1 MMERSEN
8 VRTALYIRVST
19 DEQSKEGYSLDAQI
33 DKLEAFCYSQGWTI
47 TKVYREEGQSAKNM
61 NRPQLKKLLKELHT
75 IDVVLVYKLDRLS
88 RSVADIN
95 KLLQTFEEN
104 KVSFKSSTE
113 PYDTTTS
120 QGKLLINIFASL
132 AQFEREQLAE
142 RVYMGMTKKAE
153 LGERNGGRAPF
164 GYRLKDGQLVI
175 EENEARIIREMYR
188 LYNAGKGLR
197 TVSIYLQ
204 QFGIEKNIRT
214 IGRWIENPVYAGKL
228 RWGNH
233 SKLDTLISNEITHPA
248 IVDSETFEKAQELR
262 TKRTIDGKRATSP
275 FHFSGVL
282 RCARCGGPLS
292 GYTKKARGS
301 KHYVCINK
309 KNKSTCDLP
318 MFTEN
323 ALTQRFL
330 DELKVDDPEVFLSQH
345 FDINQEEADDQTIV
359 LKEIE
364 RELSAI
370 KIRKKNWL
378 MALGNGIMSQEEY
391 MSLSEEDTKKEE
403 ILKEQLATLSPKE
416 VKYDRES
423 IIAMLDYIP
432 HLWDKANDSEKKNFI
447 NDLFESVT
455 VDVPSSYYRAPGKT
469 PSVLI
474 TDFKFL

>member
-1 MMERSEN
+1 MRA
-8 VRTALYIRVST
+8 VDYDRVST
-19 DEQSKEGYSLDAQI
+19 DEQATQGYSIDSQKELNKKFIESQNWPHLDSYV
-33 DKLEAFCYSQGWTI
+33 DDGY
-47 TKVYREEGQSAKNM
+47 SAKDL
-61 NRPQLKKLLKELHT
+61 NRPAMQRLIKDAKAKKF
-75 IDVVLVYKLDRLS
+75 DVVVFYKLDRLV
-88 RSVADIN
+88 RSVSDLD
-95 KLLQTFEEN
+95 KLL
-104 KVSFKSSTE
+104 KVFDANNIGIRSVTE
-113 PYDTTTS
+113 PFDTTTAM
-120 QGKLLINIFASL
+120 GRFLITLVAAI
-132 AQFEREQLAE
+132 AQWERETISE
-142 RVYMGMTKKAE
+142 RVVVNMVKKAS

-164 GYRLKDGQLVI
+164 GYRLKDGNLVI

-197 TVSIYLQ
+197 TVAIYLQ

-228 RWGNH
+228 RWGNR
-233 SKLDTLISNEITHPA
+233 SKLDTFISSETTHPS
-248 IVDSETFEKAQELR
+248 IVDIETFEKAQQLR
-262 TKRTIDGKRATSP
+262 NKRTIEGKKATSP

-292 GYTKKARGS
+292 GYTKKAKGS

-318 MFTEN
+318 MFTET
-323 ALTQRFL
+323 ALTKRFL

-345 FDINQEEADDQTIV
+345 FDINQEEANEQTTVI
-359 LKEIE
+359 KEIE

-370 KIRKKNWL
+370 KVRKKNWL

-391 MSLSEEDTKKEE
+391 LSMSDEDTKKEE
-403 ILKEQLATLSPKE
+403 ILKEQLATISPKK
-416 VKYDRES
+416 VKYDHET
-423 IIAMLDYIP
+423 IISMLEYIP

-447 NDLFESVT
+447 NDIFESVT
-455 VDVPSSYYRAPGKT
+455 VDVPTSYYRAPGKT